1 MKNNHSNN
9 VNGINM
15 YDLTVLKWLCTKA
28 CESEFEYPRQN
39 AWQWLYGKSTIR
51 EKPSNYK
58 LGSNKITEMMTNNT
72 TPSLAIIISTYI
84 KLARPKPSPIYKKN
98 PNDGNK
104 VNEL

>member
-1 MKNNHSNN
+1 
-9 VNGINM
+9 
-15 YDLTVLKWLCTKA
+15 
-28 CESEFEYPRQN
+28 
-39 AWQWLYGKSTIR
+39 
-51 EKPSNYK
+51 
-58 LGSNKITEMMTNNT
+58 MTNNT